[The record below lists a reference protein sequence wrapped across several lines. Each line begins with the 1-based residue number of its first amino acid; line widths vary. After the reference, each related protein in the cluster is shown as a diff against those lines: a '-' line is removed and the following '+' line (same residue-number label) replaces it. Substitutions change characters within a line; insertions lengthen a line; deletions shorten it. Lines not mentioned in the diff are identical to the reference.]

1 MCYVRSSL
9 WLFHSSVQHFPA
21 SNALDSNRV
30 SSATVL
36 IQRLAPQ
43 AGASVERPADAKPA
57 LAPASGARAARQRAV
72 SSRDPGTPPSG
83 GSLRR
88 RPMQGA
94 VSSPRR
100 HPTQPLLGSMWRKWL
115 KVAAWTAA
123 FLQSPGDIKLL
134 TVRHLMSPGD

>member
-21 SNALDSNRV
+21 SNALDPNRV

-43 AGASVERPADAKPA
+43 AGASVERPAEAKPA
-57 LAPASGARAARQRAV
+57 LAPASPPRAAR
-72 SSRDPGTPPSG
+72 
-83 GSLRR
+83 
-88 RPMQGA
+88 QGA

-100 HPTQPLLGSMWRKWL
+100 CPNPPLLGSMWHKLL
-115 KVAAWTAA
+115 KAAAWTLA
-123 FLQSPGDIKLL
+123 FLQP
-134 TVRHLMSPGD
+134 P